1 MPFKPAVRNEAEKI
15 LNALGIITY
24 PVLLAL
30 GLPVFLQTIV
40 LEKEQ
45 RLIQNMK
52 INGLRMSNYW
62 YVNYIF
68 FFLLYLVVMG
78 CYLGFGR
85 YISRLTLFTDTDILL
100 LFLTF
105 FGWGLCQVSQAF
117 FLSSFLNDS
126 QTASMIGY
134 TCSIIFTILA
144 STLMCTGTA
153 MPNRDIIMRW

>member
-85 YISRLTLFTDTDILL
+85 YISRLTFFTDTDILL

-105 FGWGLCQVSQAF
+105 FGWGLC
-117 FLSSFLNDS
+117 
-126 QTASMIGY
+126 
-134 TCSIIFTILA
+134 
-144 STLMCTGTA
+144 
-153 MPNRDIIMRW
+153 